1 MRVAFKQLI
10 KNSEVSRVSLQHETI
25 ITSRVEGQME
35 EVLFLC
41 LLRAT
46 GETLSNSVAVPLLEP
61 Q

>member
-35 EVLFLC
+35 GVLFLC